1 MKKTMKVLFLA
12 FLMLFILNYVGL
24 AEDLNKLTDR
34 FYTGL
39 ADIIEGNMD
48 SPNECVRAVDK
59 YYLDNQALVGKMR
72 QATKEAMEEATPM
85 IEKMINKYESMSEEE
100 LEALEKQ
107 YQGMEQEMSKKQ
119 IPAGAARYTELLQT
133 FTMKY
138 PKYGMEITMRA
149 MQLMPKMDKGSF
161 WEDNR

>member
-1 MKKTMKVLFLA
+1 MKVVKVLFLVV
-12 FLMLFILNYVGL
+12 LMLFILNYVGL

-39 ADIIEGNMD
+39 ADIIETNMD
-48 SPNECVRAVDK
+48 SPNDCVRAVEK
-59 YYLDNQALVGKMR
+59 YYQDNQALVGKIR
-72 QATKEAMEEATPM
+72 QATKEAMAEAAPV
-85 IEKMINKYESMSEEE
+85 IEKMMNKYESMGEED
-100 LEALEKQ
+100 LEAWEKQ

-119 IPAGAARYTELLQT
+119 IPAGAARYTELLQA

-138 PKYGMEITMRA
+138 PKYGIKITMRA
-149 MQLMPKMDKGSF
+149 MQLMPEMDKGSF